1 MVVDAGGGDPEGHPE
16 GEPGEARTI
25 RLVLPAD
32 HAWGRVARTAVA
44 GLALRLG
51 FSYPQIED
59 LRLAIDEALILLLHP
74 RGGAGSDPEADG
86 RVEVRM
92 QPDDTTLVIDITTSE
107 ERDEGPGD
115 TDALTAARDRFAQLV
130 GPTVD
135 DWEVGRNGCRVHLV
149 KRRNG

>member
-1 MVVDAGGGDPEGHPE
+1 MAVDAGGGRARD
-16 GEPGEARTI
+16 EPRDARAV

-59 LRLAIDEALILLLHP
+59 LRLAVDEALILLLRP
-74 RGGAGSDPEADG
+74 PVASTSPARAGEG

-92 QPDDTTLVIDITTSE
+92 EPEDSSLVIDVSTSV
-107 ERDEGPGD
+107 GPA
-115 TDALTAARDRFAQLV
+115 TDPSDSEALAEARDRFEQLV

-135 DWEVGRNGCRVHLV
+135 GWAVSEDGRHVHLV
-149 KRRNG
+149 KRRGR